1 MMTDYINNFWIDT
14 IQNAKK
20 TWVDTWI
27 KDESMSEP
35 LYEFIKIQ
43 TEFSKEA
50 MKQTSAFA
58 NAAGEAMA
66 KVMK

>member
-20 TWVDTWI
+20 TVVDTWI
-27 KDESMSEP
+27 KDDTMNKP
-35 LYEFIKIQ
+35 LNEFITAQ
-43 TEFSKEA
+43 TEFTK
-50 MKQTSAFA
+50 TAFKSFSTFT
-58 NAAGEAMA
+58 NAYGEAMA